1 MAEERR
7 NLSRRADV
15 VQAVV
20 TDIVQNP
27 GARLTVQSMEQWLG
41 VPPEA
46 AERILHRL
54 MDSGLVR
61 EIQRGVWAR
70 AQTT

>member
-20 TDIVQNP
+20 ADIVQNP
-27 GARLTVQSMEQWLG
+27 GAKLTVHSLEQELG
-41 VPPEA
+41 IPADA
-46 AERILHRL
+46 AERILRRL

-61 EIQRGVWAR
+61 EVGRGIWAR
-70 AQTT
+70 AEGG

>member
-1 MAEERR
+1 MSEERR

-20 TDIVQNP
+20 ADIVQNP
-27 GARLTVQSMEQWLG
+27 GARLTVQSLEQGLG
-41 VPPEA
+41 VPAEA
-46 AERILHRL
+46 AERILRRL

-70 AQTT
+70 AQST

>member
-27 GARLTVQSMEQWLG
+27 GARLTAQSLEQWLG

-46 AERILHRL
+46 AERILRRL
-54 MDSGLVR
+54 MDSGLLR

-70 AQTT
+70 AQST